1 MAQRVRDLSAQLDVA
16 AVDLRHGTVQGAQ
29 DNGVIGAARMQAGVA
44 QSLEQGLLMPE
55 AGFDRSNHAWELM
68 KKFCVRTGLQGLDAG
83 AKHAAAAVERRAGGK
98 RIRRYLAKD
107 HASP

>member
-29 DNGVIGAARMQAGVA
+29 DNRVIGAARMQARVA

-55 AGFDRSNHAWELM
+55 ASFDSSNHAWKLM
-68 KKFCVRTGLQGLDAG
+68 KKFCVRTGLQGLDAS
-83 AKHAAAAVERRAGGK
+83 AKHAAAAVECGAGGK
-98 RIRRYLAKD
+98 RIRR
-107 HASP
+107 